1 MEARA
6 NRSLQSYPSYK
17 KFKKINDTLL
27 PEERKTEYK
36 ESKEKSIN
44 LIAVN
49 PRMRYVPLKC
59 APKTKTNFLSKQIDT
74 KM

>member
-17 KFKKINDTLL
+17 KFKQNNDNLL
-27 PEERKTEYK
+27 AEERKTEYK
-36 ESKEKSIN
+36 QSKERQIN

-49 PRMRYVPLKC
+49 PRIRYVPLKW
-59 APKTKTNFLSKQIDT
+59 APRTKTNFLSQQIDT

>member
-17 KFKKINDTLL
+17 KFKQNNDNLL
-27 PEERKTEYK
+27 AEERKTEYK
-36 ESKEKSIN
+36 QSKERQIN

-49 PRMRYVPLKC
+49 PRIRYVPLK
-59 APKTKTNFLSKQIDT
+59 
-74 KM
+74 